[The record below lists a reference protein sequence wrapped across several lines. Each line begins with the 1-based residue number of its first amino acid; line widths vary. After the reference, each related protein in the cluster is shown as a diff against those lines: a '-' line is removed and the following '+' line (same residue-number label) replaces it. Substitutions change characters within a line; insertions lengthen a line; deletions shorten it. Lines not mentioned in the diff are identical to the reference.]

1 MKFNSG
7 IAAAI
12 VLSFAVAG
20 LSACGEKGSAERAG
34 KKIDDTVEKVGE
46 KVDSTVEKVGESI
59 DNTVEKVGEKME
71 ETGGKIKNA
80 AKDKK

>member
-1 MKFNSG
+1 MKVNFG

-20 LSACGEKGSAERAG
+20 LAACGEKGSAERAG

-46 KVDSTVEKVGESI
+46 K
-59 DNTVEKVGEKME
+59 ME
-71 ETGGKIKNA
+71 ETGGKIKEA

>member
-1 MKFNSG
+1 MKVNFG

-20 LSACGEKGSAERAG
+20 LAACGEKGSAERAG

-46 KVDSTVEKVGESI
+46 NI